1 MLSYRLVDPVG
12 LGYRVNFDGVE
23 IGSISRRLQHVQH
36 RFYWHWG
43 VDTMPL
49 MSHGGRPPSGD
60 ADTFEEALV
69 AFKAAFTKWHAGID
83 PKLWTKNVDYI
94 EYCANRWRNRGT

>member
-12 LGYRVNFDGVE
+12 LGYRVKFDGIDV
-23 IGSISRRLQHVQH
+23 GSIARRYQHIDH
-36 RFYWHWG
+36 CYCWHWG

-60 ADTFEEALV
+60 VETFEDALL
-69 AFKAAFTKWHAGID
+69 AFKAAFAAWHAGLE
-83 PKLWTKNVDYI
+83 PELWTKNRDYI
-94 EYCANRWRNRGT
+94 EHCAERWRRR